1 MDTQKLSSVDAFV
14 VRDFPDADRSV
25 GAVRVAPKILAAGAK
40 EMARSM
46 TYRYA
51 LLNQKI
57 GGASAGINAKPD
69 VRADAIAAFS
79 AELLPQVTEGTLH
92 IDATGAV
99 PAEALAE
106 LQAADHRNDLRLS
119 SVQDTVFSDRLGGL
133 GAHAAAD
140 EALGGVGA
148 MKDQRVVIEGFG
160 ATGPTLAAAA
170 VAYGAKVVAVSTSKG
185 SVGRTDGFDPLE
197 LIQAHAEH
205 GAEFVQ
211 HLGAEAQPANHVMS
225 HDCDVFYAGSKMGV
239 VNHTAAD
246 FLNTRVLVPTGP
258 VPYTTK
264 AVLMLHE
271 KGCLVLPDFM
281 TTAAPAFAEWAAED
295 ADVAAIEEEAT
306 SSIRQL
312 TGAIIGPE
320 HGPTL
325 EACYRA
331 ESHLRSWR
339 ETLPFGRP
347 FAA

>member
-14 VRDFPDADRSV
+14 VRDLPDADRSV

-69 VRADAIAAFS
+69 ARAEAIAAFS
-79 AELLPQVTEGTLH
+79 SELLPQVTEGTLH
-92 IDATGAV
+92 MDATGAV
-99 PAEALAE
+99 PPEGLAE
-106 LQAADHRNDLRLS
+106 LQAADHRNDIRLTP
-119 SVQDTVFSDRLGGL
+119 VQDTVFADRLSGL

-140 EALGGVGA
+140 EALGGIGA
-148 MKDQRVVIEGFG
+148 MKGQRVVIEGFG
-160 ATGPTLAAAA
+160 TTGPTLAAAA
-170 VAYGAKVVAVSTSKG
+170 DAYGAKIIAVSTSKG
-185 SVGRTDGFDPLE
+185 SVGRADGFDPLE
-197 LIQAHAEH
+197 LIQAHATH

-211 HLGAEAQPANHVMS
+211 HLGDEAKPANHGMS
-225 HDCDVFYAGSKMGV
+225 HECDVFYAGSKMGV
-239 VNHTAAD
+239 ANHTAAE

-281 TTAAPAFAEWAAED
+281 TTAGPAFAEWAAED
-295 ADVAAIEEEAT
+295 ASVETIEEEAT
-306 SSIRQL
+306 TSIRQL
-312 TGAIIGPE
+312 TGAVIGPE

-339 ETLPFGRP
+339 DALPFGRP

>member
-14 VRDFPDADRSV
+14 VRDLPDADRSV

-51 LLNQKI
+51 LLNRTI

-69 VRADAIAAFS
+69 ARAEAIAAFS
-79 AELLPQVTEGTLH
+79 AELLPQVTDGTLH

-99 PAEALAE
+99 PSEALAG
-106 LQAADHRNDLRLS
+106 LQAADHRNDIRLTL
-119 SVQDTVFSDRLGGL
+119 VQNTIFADRLGGL

-160 ATGPTLAAAA
+160 TTGPTLAAAA
-170 VAYGAKVVAVSTSKG
+170 VAYGAKIVAVSTAKG
-185 SVGRTDGFDPLE
+185 SVGRAEGFDPLE
-197 LIQAHAEH
+197 LIQAHAAH
-205 GAEFVQ
+205 GPEFVQ
-211 HLGAEAQPANHVMS
+211 HLGEEAKPANHVMS
-225 HDCDVFYAGSKMGV
+225 HECDVFYAGSKMGV
-239 VNHTAAD
+239 INHTAAE

-264 AVLMLHE
+264 AVLMLQE
-271 KGCLVLPDFM
+271 KGCTVLPDFM
-281 TTAAPAFAEWAAED
+281 TTAGSTFAEWATED

-306 SSIRQL
+306 TSIRQL
-312 TGAIIGPE
+312 TSAIIGPE